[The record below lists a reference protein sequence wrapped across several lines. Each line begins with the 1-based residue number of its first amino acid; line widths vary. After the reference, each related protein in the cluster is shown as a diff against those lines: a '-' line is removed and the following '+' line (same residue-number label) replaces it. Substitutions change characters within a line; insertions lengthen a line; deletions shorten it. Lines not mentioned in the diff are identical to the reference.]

1 MEDIIFKAKKS
12 VKVLV
17 VGDIILDQYIYGETN
32 RISPEAPVPIVKVN
46 HTEERPGGA
55 ANVALNVASLDT
67 NTQLLGVTG
76 NDEASKRLENILIKK
91 NVKCHFVY
99 QDNHPTTTKRRV
111 LSQHQQLLRLDYEND
126 ANTVKTTG
134 LVEKY
139 IELLESTD
147 VVILSDYAKGGLVEV
162 ESLIKHANE
171 KEIPI
176 LVDPKSKD
184 FGCYK
189 SANILT
195 PNEKEFEAIVGD
207 CETDDELI
215 EKSKSLREEL
225 ELDALLVTRGE
236 KGMVLIQKNKP
247 VLHHKSAAHEVF
259 DVTGAGDTVIAV
271 LAASIASN
279 IPLEIATLLAN
290 TAAGLVVE
298 KLGTATITTDEIN
311 KNLNGEGNLLAI
323 SDKNQALEIIN
334 KAKERGERIIMTNGC
349 FDIIHAGHVRYLS
362 QAKSLGNFLV
372 IAINDDDSVKRLKG
386 SDRPINSLENR
397 VTVLSALA
405 NVNLIVPFS
414 EDTPEKLI
422 RFLKPDTLVKGG
434 DYKEEQIAGA
444 KSVRESGG
452 DVVIM
457 PFEEGYSTSHILEK
471 LKNKKQ
477 D

>member
-1 MEDIIFKAKKS
+1 MQDVIFKTINSA
-12 VKVLV
+12 KVLV

-32 RISPEAPVPIVKVN
+32 RISPEAPVPVVRVKN
-46 HTEERPGGA
+46 IEERPGGA
-55 ANVALNVASLDT
+55 ANVALNVASLGL
-67 NTQLLGVTG
+67 NVQLLGITG
-76 NDEASKRLENILIKK
+76 NDEFSMRLESILKQK
-91 NVKCHFVY
+91 NVNCHFIRK
-99 QDNHPTTTKRRV
+99 DNFPTIIKRRV
-111 LSQHQQLLRLDYEND
+111 LSQHQQLIRLDYEND
-126 ANTVKTTG
+126 LNTIKTNS

-147 VVILSDYAKGGLVEV
+147 VVVLSDYAKGGLVEV
-162 ESLIKHANE
+162 ERLIKHARE

-189 SANILT
+189 TANILT
-195 PNEKEFEAIVGD
+195 PNEKEFEVIVGD
-207 CETDDELI
+207 CGTDDELI
-215 EKSKSLREEL
+215 ARGESLREEL
-225 ELDALLVTRGE
+225 KLDALLITRGE
-236 KGMVLIQKNKP
+236 KGMVLIQKNKS
-247 VLHHKSAAHEVF
+247 VLHHKSVAHEVF

-279 IPLEIATLLAN
+279 IPLEIAILLAN

-311 KNLNGEGNLLAI
+311 KNLNGKGNLLAI
-323 SDKNQALEIIN
+323 SDKNKALEIIN
-334 KAKERGERIIMTNGC
+334 KAKDRGERIIMTNGC
-349 FDIIHAGHVRYLS
+349 FDIIHTGHVRYLS
-362 QAKSLGNFLV
+362 RAKSLGNFLV
-372 IAINDDDSVKRLKG
+372 IAVNDDDSVKRLKG

-405 NVNLIVPFS
+405 SVNLIVPFG

-444 KSVRESGG
+444 KSVRKSGG
-452 DVVIM
+452 DVIII
-457 PFEEGYSTSHILEK
+457 PLEEGYSTSRILEK
-471 LKNKKQ
+471 MKNKKQ

>member
-139 IELLESTD
+139 IELLKQAD
-147 VVILSDYAKGGLVEV
+147 IVILSDYAKGGLVDIEA
-162 ESLIKHANE
+162 LIKHAKAKN
-171 KEIPI
+171 IPV

-184 FGCYK
+184 FNCYK
-189 SANILT
+189 NASILT
-195 PNEKEFEAIVGD
+195 PNEKEFRIVVGD
-207 CETDDELI
+207 FETNDTLT
-215 EKSKSLREEL
+215 EKAEALLKTLN
-225 ELDALLVTRGE
+225 LDALLITRGE
-236 KGMVLIQKNKP
+236 KGVALVQKNTPIMHLK
-247 VLHHKSAAHEVF
+247 AATHEVF

-271 LAASIASN
+271 LAVAIANNLS
-279 IPLEIATLLAN
+279 LESATLLAN

-298 KLGTATITTDEIN
+298 KLGTATVSTNEIN
-311 KNLNGEGNLLAI
+311 KNLSYGENLLTI
-323 SDKNQALEIIN
+323 VDKKQALKLIN
-334 KAKERGERIIMTNGC
+334 QSKERGERVIMTNGC
-349 FDIIHAGHVRYLS
+349 FDIIHAGHVSYLVK
-362 QAKSLGNFLV
+362 AKSLGDFLIV
-372 IAINDDDSVKRLKG
+372 AVNDDDSVKRLKG
-386 SDRPINSLENR
+386 NGRPINALENR
-397 VTVLSALA
+397 MAVLNALA
-405 NVNLIVPFS
+405 SVNLVIPFS
-414 EDTPEKLI
+414 DDTPEELI
-422 RFLKPDTLVKGG
+422 SFLGPDVLVKGG
-434 DYKEEQIAGA
+434 DYKEEDIAGA
-444 KSVRESGG
+444 KSVKKSGG
-452 DVVIM
+452 DVVIL
-457 PFEEGYSTSHILEK
+457 PFDEGCSTSLILEK
-471 LKNKKQ
+471 LKNKK
-477 D
+477 

>member
-1 MEDIIFKAKKS
+1 MQDVIFKTINSA
-12 VKVLV
+12 KVLV

-32 RISPEAPVPIVKVN
+32 RISPEAPVPIVRVKN
-46 HTEERPGGA
+46 TEERPGGA
-55 ANVALNVASLDT
+55 ANVALNVTSLGL
-67 NTQLLGVTG
+67 NVQLLGITG
-76 NDEASKRLENILIKK
+76 NDESSTRLENILKQK
-91 NVKCHFVY
+91 NVNCHFIRK
-99 QDNHPTTTKRRV
+99 DNFPTIIKRRV
-111 LSQHQQLLRLDYEND
+111 LSRHQQLIRLDYENNL
-126 ANTVKTTG
+126 NTIKING

-195 PNEKEFEAIVGD
+195 PNEKEFEAIVGV

-334 KAKERGERIIMTNGC
+334 KAKDRGERIIMTNGC

>member
-1 MEDIIFKAKKS
+1 M
-12 VKVLV
+12 
-17 VGDIILDQYIYGETN
+17 
-32 RISPEAPVPIVKVN
+32 
-46 HTEERPGGA
+46 
-55 ANVALNVASLDT
+55 
-67 NTQLLGVTG
+67 
-76 NDEASKRLENILIKK
+76 
-91 NVKCHFVY
+91 
-99 QDNHPTTTKRRV
+99 
-111 LSQHQQLLRLDYEND
+111 
-126 ANTVKTTG
+126 
-134 LVEKY
+134 
-139 IELLESTD
+139 
-147 VVILSDYAKGGLVEV
+147 
-162 ESLIKHANE
+162 
-171 KEIPI
+171 
-176 LVDPKSKD
+176 
-184 FGCYK
+184 
-189 SANILT
+189 
-195 PNEKEFEAIVGD
+195 
-207 CETDDELI
+207 
-215 EKSKSLREEL
+215 
-225 ELDALLVTRGE
+225 
-236 KGMVLIQKNKP
+236 
-247 VLHHKSAAHEVF
+247 
-259 DVTGAGDTVIAV
+259 
-271 LAASIASN
+271 
-279 IPLEIATLLAN
+279 AN

-334 KAKERGERIIMTNGC
+334 KAKDRGERIIMTNGC
-349 FDIIHAGHVRYLS
+349 FDIIHTGHVRYLS